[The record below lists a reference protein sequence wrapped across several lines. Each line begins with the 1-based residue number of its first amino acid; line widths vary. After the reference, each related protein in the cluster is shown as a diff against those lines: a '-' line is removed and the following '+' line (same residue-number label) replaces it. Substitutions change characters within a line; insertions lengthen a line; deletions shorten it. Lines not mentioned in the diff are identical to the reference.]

1 MQNAVSMFNYLS
13 VLPYNIEAK
22 GVVLVESK
30 PYYFAVAAI
39 TIDGFI
45 ARFPGHKADWT
56 SKEDK
61 THLHKMEA
69 KADLLLLARKT
80 YEIAEKELSGKNC
93 LVLTTKVGGI
103 ERKGKNLVY
112 INPKKK
118 DVQEFVEE
126 KGYKKICVLGGR
138 AAYTYALEKG
148 LIDDLFITVEP
159 IVFGKGIPMFDKE
172 VELKR
177 FRLKSVKKLN
187 KQGTVLL
194 HYGKNLFSKR
204 FAKKG
209 LRQNLFS
216 KRFAKI
222 A

>member
-118 DVQEFVEE
+118 DVYTYWDQKTASRDRNVGWRLDYFFADQSFI
-126 KGYKKICVLGGR
+126 KKIKKFSTLSDYYGSDHC
-138 AAYTYALEKG
+138 
-148 LIDDLFITVEP
+148 P
-159 IVFGKGIPMFDKE
+159 IMIEF
-172 VELKR
+172 
-177 FRLKSVKKLN
+177 
-187 KQGTVLL
+187 
-194 HYGKNLFSKR
+194 
-204 FAKKG
+204 
-209 LRQNLFS
+209 
-216 KRFAKI
+216 
-222 A
+222 